1 MVAVP
6 KAYSRTAVVL
16 HWILAILL
24 ATMIALGLYMT
35 NLPRNT
41 PERSWFFN
49 LHKSLGLV
57 TAGIILVRVA
67 WRLRF
72 KPPTLDGLMPTWQ
85 VAAAKASH
93 GLLYTCMLVMPLTGY
108 LGSAFNK
115 YGVKFFGLPLPRWAW
130 DAKPLRETF
139 ATAHQ
144 WTAKLFIALIV
155 IHVIAALYHA
165 TRHDRVFGRVWFNSG
180 RRPGADSG
188 IPQKTGRE
196 KVLQD
201 L

>member
-1 MVAVP
+1 MP

-24 ATMIALGLYMT
+24 ATMIVLGLYMT
-35 NLPRNT
+35 DLPRNT
-41 PERSWFFN
+41 PARSWFFN
-49 LHKSLGLV
+49 LHKSLGLLA
-57 TAGIILVRVA
+57 AGIILVRVA

-72 KPPTLDGLMPTWQ
+72 KPPTLISLMPTWQ

-93 GLLYTCMLVMPLTGY
+93 GLLYVCMLIMPLTGY

-115 YGVKFFGLPLPRWAW
+115 YGVKFFGLPLPHWAW
-130 DAKPLRETF
+130 DDKPLRDTF

-155 IHVIAALYHA
+155 IHIAAALYHA
-165 TRHDRVFGRVWFNSG
+165 ARRDQVFGRMWTNPV
-180 RRPGADSG
+180 RRAGVDSG
-188 IPQKTGRE
+188 NLRKAGRV
-196 KVLQD
+196 KVLSR
-201 L
+201 